1 MTWIAILLLLLV
13 VLGFAAKWLSGGS
26 KRVLT
31 VSLVSQG
38 PLGSWRV
45 TLPSE
50 VLVVA
55 KIELCLLWACKLRW
69 LLNSDPEHTRIALGR
84 VVGDLARAVASG
96 TDPTSFEPLSAQKR
110 TLQFIGFGDT
120 LPGIKLNLYLYYRP
134 RGPVF
139 WFLNNNF
146 PRRATFGDL
155 IWSVVVLAETIL
167 PQMAPQNRRLFA
179 DGLVELA
186 ELFAQPAANDPS
198 LANLSLLYQA
208 ANTSILEAGL
218 TYVVHERGA

>member
-13 VLGFAAKWLSGGS
+13 VLGFATKWLSGGS

-110 TLQFIGFGDT
+110 ALQFIGFGDT
-120 LPGIKLNLYLYYRP
+120 LPGIKLDLYLYYRS

-139 WFLNNNF
+139 WWLNNNF

-179 DGLVELA
+179 AGLVELT
-186 ELFAQPAANDPS
+186 ELFVQPAANDPS
-198 LANLSLLYQA
+198 LANLSRLYQA
-208 ANTSILEAGL
+208 VSTSILEAGL